1 MTYSTLASQVNLD
14 AGGNRMLP
22 ARSIPNLPIDTSTHS
37 ITASSTDAY
46 HLARC
51 SSQPPEM
58 WGRHILDG
66 SGGFTS
72 KEDGEHLSLNDTTN
86 TINNPPVDI
95 RQFEAFVLA
104 NPRHVLNLLGIEPA
118 YHPVVTY
125 TDVLTTGQAA
135 TATFPNNNWNGSNR
149 NAESCRSTDALLSG
163 HQSDDGGQQLA
174 PNETINFSIV
184 KEGSFKR
191 NRSIDP
197 AGSSGKSSSSNLWSP
212 PAVAS
217 PVNTTVRNR
226 FTVSTVPSARTST
239 GSSKR
244 SSWIESNKLYKMMN
258 DQNDGDDEAPPP
270 SASTTTIAPLSDG
283 NAGHRMAAR
292 NEPDMDE
299 LSEKCALLYSDVRRG
314 SSRSSATAD
323 VFKRHLLAPSRTP
336 VNYRFSAGDADKLEK
351 GIKTMPSSRSLK
363 EK

>member
-14 AGGNRMLP
+14 AGNRLLP

-58 WGRHILDG
+58 WGRHILDATDG
-66 SGGFTS
+66 IEMGGAANES
-72 KEDGEHLSLNDTTN
+72 KQ
-86 TINNPPVDI
+86 PPLPPIDVE
-95 RQFEAFVLA
+95 QFEAFVLA

-118 YHPVVTY
+118 YHPIAY
-125 TDVLTTGQAA
+125 PESAA
-135 TATFPNNNWNGSNR
+135 YHASNNAWNGSNR
-149 NAESCRSTDALLSG
+149 NAESFRSTDALLSG
-163 HQSDDGGQQLA
+163 HQSDDNGGGGGCGGGGGGGGLSSDIGLA
-174 PNETINFSIV
+174 PNEMVNFTII
-184 KEGSFKR
+184 KEGSFKK

-197 AGSSGKSSSSNLWSP
+197 SSSKSSSSNLWSP
-212 PAVAS
+212 PVVAS
-217 PVNTTVRNR
+217 PSLASVRNR
-226 FTVSTVPSARTST
+226 FTVSAVSLRTSN

-244 SSWIESNKLYKMMN
+244 SSWIESNKMYKMIN
-258 DQNDGDDEAPPP
+258 DQDGDDEETPDVDR
-270 SASTTTIAPLSDG
+270 STTTTDG
-283 NAGHRMAAR
+283 VQ
-292 NEPDMDE
+292 MDE
-299 LSEKCALLYSDVRRG
+299 LNEKCALLCSDVRRG
-314 SSRSSATAD
+314 SSNTNSNNNRSSLTD
-323 VFKRHLLAPSRTP
+323 VYKRNLLAPVSRTP